1 MYPECINASWDALG
15 FLLYAENIERRV
27 QLDGETKS
35 NVYANYKL
43 QEKQRRMICKF
54 VFRENNFYQLIDV
67 RANVLSLR
75 SNEGLTLETSAF

>member
-1 MYPECINASWDALG
+1 MYPECINASWDALS

-43 QEKQRRMICKF
+43 QEKTASYDM
-54 VFRENNFYQLIDV
+54 
-67 RANVLSLR
+67 
-75 SNEGLTLETSAF
+75 